1 MPESPKER
9 LLFQIAWLS
18 CPGFCSMKIGQGSAP
33 GVQLLM
39 YAMALG
45 DQGTFLDLCLFCDK

>member
-45 DQGTFLDLCLFCDK
+45 DQGTFLDFL